1 MSAAL
6 IPSLIPFVALI
17 RKDLILFLSDRR
29 ALVISLALPI
39 VIAAFFGS
47 LFGSGAKTS
56 AIEVALVQQDG
67 SEIGNR
73 IAAGLKADP
82 NLRITALSMAEAEKA
97 VRKGEQKVAIVLPA
111 GFGEAAGA
119 ALFGSGEKPAIPL
132 LYDPSQPAVLGMVKG
147 MLTQQVM
154 STVTAEMFGG
164 KMGQE
169 MTARSL
175 RRLDEQAKTDPDS
188 RALRDMLASVQKY
201 QALPQQSDA
210 QGGQGAKGLSMP
222 FTTQDR
228 QLASGVAEQGYNAYA
243 HAFAGMGVQFILFM
257 GIDMGI
263 GILLAQRSGVW
274 NRLLAAPVNLT
285 QVLLARAASGAIIA
299 FALLCVVFAVAVF
312 GFGVHIASLPGFLGL
327 ALCFGVLTASLG
339 LLIAAFGKTP
349 EAARRIAMFVVL
361 IMVMLGGAWMPSFLF
376 PAWMQKLTMA
386 VPVRWAI
393 DGLDA
398 VTWRGLD
405 AMAAAP
411 AMGVQLGFALLFG
424 VIAMWKFKREQR

>member
-1 MSAAL
+1 MNAAF
-6 IPSLIPFVALI
+6 IPFLALV

-47 LFGSGAKTS
+47 LFGGGTKTS
-56 AIEVALVQQDG
+56 AIEVALVQQD
-67 SEIGNR
+67 SSDIGNK

-82 NLRITALSMAEAEKA
+82 NLRITPMTIEAAEQA
-97 VRKGEQKVAIVLPA
+97 VRKGAQKVAIVLPA

-119 ALFGSGEKPAIPL
+119 ALFGNRQKPSIPL

-154 STVTAEMFGG
+154 SVVSAEMFGG

-175 RRLDEQAKTDPDS
+175 QQLDEKARTDPDS
-188 RALRDMLASVQKY
+188 KVLRDMLASVQQY
-201 QALPQQSDA
+201 QVLAKKDA
-210 QGGQGAKGLSMP
+210 GGAGPSKGLSMP
-222 FTTQDR
+222 FTTADK
-228 QLASGVAEQGYNAYA
+228 QLSSGIAEQGYNAYA
-243 HAFAGMGVQFILFM
+243 HSFAGMGVQFILFM

-274 NRLLAAPVNLT
+274 NRLLAAPVGLA

-299 FALLCVVFAVAVF
+299 FALLCVVFAVAVAV
-312 GFGVHIASLPGFLGL
+312 FGVHIASLAGFLGL
-327 ALCFGVLTASLG
+327 ALCFGLLTASLG
-339 LLIAAFGKTP
+339 LVIAAFGKTP
-349 EAARRIAMFVVL
+349 EAARRIAMFAVL
-361 IMVMLGGAWMPSFLF
+361 VMVMLGGAWLPSFLF
-376 PAWMQKLTMA
+376 PEWMQQLTVA
-386 VPVRWAI
+386 VPTRWAV

-398 VTWRGLD
+398 VTWRGMD
-405 AMAAAP
+405 ALAVLP
-411 AMGVQLGFALLFG
+411 AMGVQLGFALAFG
-424 VIAMWKFKREQR
+424 LLAVWKFRREQR

>member
-1 MSAAL
+1 MTAA
-6 IPSLIPFVALI
+6 LIPFVAMI

-47 LFGSGAKTS
+47 LFGGSAKTS
-56 AIEVALVQQDG
+56 AIDVALVQQDT
-67 SEIGNR
+67 SEIGNK

-82 NLRITALSMAEAEKA
+82 NLHVTPLAMADADKA
-97 VRKGEQKVAIVLPA
+97 VRKGDQKVAIVLPA

-119 ALFGSGEKPAIPL
+119 ALFGSGEKPSISL
-132 LYDPSQPAVLGMVKG
+132 LYDPSQPAVLAMVKG

-154 STVTAEMFGG
+154 SVVSAEMFGG

-169 MTARSL
+169 MTERSL
-175 RRLDEQAKTDPDS
+175 HQLDEQAKTDPDS

-201 QALPQQSDA
+201 QTLPARD
-210 QGGQGAKGLSMP
+210 GAAAGPSKGLSMP
-222 FTTQDR
+222 FTTADK
-228 QLASGVAEQGYNAYA
+228 QLSSGVAEQGYNAYA

-263 GILLAQRSGVW
+263 GILLARRSGVW
-274 NRLLAAPVNLT
+274 SRLLAAPVSLT

-299 FALLCVVFAVAVF
+299 FALLCIVFAVAVF
-312 GFGVHIASLPGFLGL
+312 GFGVHIASLPGFLGM

-339 LLIAAFGKTP
+339 LVIAAFGKTP
-349 EAARRIAMFVVL
+349 EAARKIAMFAVL
-361 IMVMLGGAWMPSFLF
+361 VMVMLGGAWLPSFLF
-376 PAWMQKLTMA
+376 PQWMQTLTMA
-386 VPVRWAI
+386 VPTRWAI

-398 VTWRGLD
+398 VTWRGMN

-411 AMGVQLGFALLFG
+411 AMAVQLGFALLFG
-424 VIAMWKFKREQR
+424 LLALWKFGREQQ

>member
-1 MSAAL
+1 MT
-6 IPSLIPFVALI
+6 PFLALI

-56 AIEVALVQQDG
+56 AIEVALVQQDT

-82 NLRITALSMAEAEKA
+82 NLHIAPMTMLDAEAA
-97 VRKGEQKVAIVLPA
+97 VRKGAQKVAIVLPA

-119 ALFGSGEKPAIPL
+119 ALFGTGEKPAIQL

-154 STVTAEMFGG
+154 STVSAEMFGG
-164 KMGQE
+164 KMGQQ
-169 MTARSL
+169 MTERSL
-175 RRLDEQAKTDPDS
+175 AQLDQAAQSDPDS

-201 QALPQQSDA
+201 QALPQKDTAS
-210 QGGQGAKGLSMP
+210 GPAKGLSMP
-222 FTTQDR
+222 FTTTDR
-228 QLASGVAEQGYNAYA
+228 QLASGIEEQGYNAYA

-274 NRLLAAPVNLT
+274 NRLLAAPVGLT

-299 FALLCVVFAVAVF
+299 FALLCVVFAVAVLV
-312 GFGVHIASLPGFLGL
+312 FGVHIASLAGFLGM
-327 ALCFGVLTASLG
+327 ALCFGILTASLG

-349 EAARRIAMFVVL
+349 EAARRIAMFAVL
-361 IMVMLGGAWMPSFLF
+361 VMVMLGGAWLPSFLF
-376 PAWMQKLTMA
+376 PEWMQKLTMA
-386 VPVRWAI
+386 VPTRWAV

-398 VTWRGLD
+398 ITWRGLD
-405 AMAAAP
+405 AAAAAP
-411 AMGVQLGFALLFG
+411 AMGVQLGFALVFG
-424 VIAMWKFKREQR
+424 VIAVWKFKRA

>member
-1 MSAAL
+1 MSAFFAM
-6 IPSLIPFVALI
+6 V

-29 ALVISLALPI
+29 ALVMTLVLPI

-47 LFGSGAKTS
+47 LFGGGGKGS

-67 SEIGNR
+67 SEVGAK
-73 IAAGLKADP
+73 IAAGLKGDP
-82 NLRITALSMAEAEKA
+82 NLRITPMTMADAEQA
-97 VRKGEQKVAIVLPA
+97 VRKGAQKVAIVLPA

-119 ALFGSGEKPAIPL
+119 ALFGGGEKPVIPL

-154 STVTAEMFGG
+154 SAVSAEMFSG

-169 MTARSL
+169 LTERSL
-175 RRLDEQAKTDPDS
+175 RQLDRRAQDDPDS
-188 RALRDMLASVQKY
+188 RALRDMLASVQKF
-201 QALPQQSDA
+201 QALPQKTGA
-210 QGGQGAKGLSMP
+210 QDGQGAKGLSMP
-222 FTTQDR
+222 FATADR
-228 QLASGVAEQGYNAYA
+228 QLSSGAAEQGYNPYA

-274 NRLLAAPVNLT
+274 NRLLAAPVSLT
-285 QVLLARAASGAIIA
+285 QVLLARAASGAVIA
-299 FALLCVVFAVAVF
+299 FALLCIVFAVAAGVF
-312 GFGVHIASLPGFLGL
+312 GVRIASLPGFIGM
-327 ALCFGVLTASLG
+327 ALCFAMLTASLG

-349 EAARRIAMFVVL
+349 EAARRIAMFAVL

-376 PAWMQKLTMA
+376 PEWMQKLTMA
-386 VPVRWAI
+386 VPTRWAV

-398 VTWRGLD
+398 ITWRGMD
-405 AMAAAP
+405 ALAVAP
-411 AMGVQLGFALLFG
+411 AMAVQLGFALTFG
-424 VIAMWKFKREQR
+424 ALAVWKFGRAQR

>member
-1 MSAAL
+1 MSTAFITPFLAL
-6 IPSLIPFVALI
+6 V

-29 ALVISLALPI
+29 ALAISLALPI

-47 LFGSGAKTS
+47 LFGGSAKTS

-67 SEIGNR
+67 SEIGSK

-82 NLRITALSMAEAEKA
+82 NLHVTLTSMAAAEQA
-97 VRKGEQKVAIVLPA
+97 VRKGDQKVAIVLPA
-111 GFGEAAGA
+111 GFGDAAGA
-119 ALFGSGEKPAIPL
+119 ALFGNGKKPEIPL

-154 STVTAEMFGG
+154 SVVSAEMFGG
-164 KMGQE
+164 KAGQE
-169 MTARSL
+169 MTERSL
-175 RRLDEQAKTDPDS
+175 RQLDEKAKTDPDS
-188 RALRDMLASVQKY
+188 RVLRDMLASVQKY
-201 QALPQQSDA
+201 QALPRKDGA
-210 QGGQGAKGLSMP
+210 PGGSRGMTMP
-222 FTTQDR
+222 FTTADK
-228 QLASGVAEQGYNAYA
+228 QLSSGIAEQGYNAYA

-263 GILLAQRSGVW
+263 GILLAQRTGVW
-274 NRLLAAPVNLT
+274 NRLLAAPVGLT
-285 QVLLARAASGAIIA
+285 QLLLSRAASGAIVA
-299 FALLCVVFAVAVF
+299 FALLCVVFAVAVAV
-312 GFGVHIASLPGFLGL
+312 FGVHIASLPGFIGM

-349 EAARRIAMFVVL
+349 EAARRIAMFAVL

-386 VPVRWAI
+386 VPARWAI

-398 VTWRGLD
+398 ITWRGMD
-405 AMAAAP
+405 ATAVMP
-411 AMGVQLGFALLFG
+411 AMGMQLGFALLFG
-424 VIAMWKFKREQR
+424 LLAVWKFRREQQ

>member
-1 MSAAL
+1 MTA
-6 IPSLIPFVALI
+6 FYALI

-29 ALVISLALPI
+29 ALAISLALPI

-47 LFGSGAKTS
+47 LFGGSARTS
-56 AIEVALVQQDG
+56 AIEVALVQQDT

-82 NLRITALSMAEAEKA
+82 NLHITAMAMPDADKA
-97 VRKGEQKVAIVLPA
+97 VRKGDQKVAIVLPA

-119 ALFGSGEKPAIPL
+119 ALFGNSKKPEIPL
-132 LYDPSQPAVLGMVKG
+132 LYDPSQPAVLAMVKG

-154 STVTAEMFGG
+154 SVVSAEMFGG

-169 MTARSL
+169 ITARSMQQ
-175 RRLDEQAKTDPDS
+175 LDQAAQTDPDS
-188 RALRDMLASVQKY
+188 KVLRDMLASVQKY
-201 QALPQQSDA
+201 QALPSKD
-210 QGGQGAKGLSMP
+210 GAAAGPSKGLSMP
-222 FTTQDR
+222 FTTSDR
-228 QLASGVAEQGYNAYA
+228 QLSSGVAEQGYNAYA

-274 NRLLAAPVNLT
+274 NRLLAAPVGLT

-299 FALLCVVFAVAVF
+299 FALLCVMFTVAVF
-312 GFGVHIASLPGFLGL
+312 VFGVHIASLAGFIGM

-339 LLIAAFGKTP
+339 LVIAAFGKTP
-349 EAARRIAMFVVL
+349 EAARRIAMFAIL

-376 PAWMQKLTMA
+376 PQWMQQLTLA
-386 VPVRWAI
+386 VPTRWAI

-398 VTWRGLD
+398 ITWRGMD
-405 AMAAAP
+405 AMAAVP
-411 AMGVQLGFALLFG
+411 AMGVQLGFALVFG
-424 VIAMWKFKREQR
+424 LLAVWKFKRT

>member
-1 MSAAL
+1 MTAFFAL
-6 IPSLIPFVALI
+6 V

-47 LFGSGAKTS
+47 LFGGGTKTS
-56 AIEVALVQQDG
+56 AIEVALVQQDT

-82 NLRITALSMAEAEKA
+82 NLHIVPMTMPEAEQA
-97 VRKGEQKVAIVLPA
+97 VRKGAQKVAIVLPA

-119 ALFGSGEKPAIPL
+119 ALFGNSKKPEIPL

-154 STVTAEMFGG
+154 SVVSAEMFGG

-175 RRLDEQAKTDPDS
+175 RQLDEKAKADPDS
-188 RALRDMLASVQKY
+188 KVLRDMLASVQQY
-201 QALPQQSDA
+201 QTLAQQGDA
-210 QGGQGAKGLSMP
+210 GAGPSKGLSMP
-222 FTTQDR
+222 FTTADR
-228 QLASGVAEQGYNAYA
+228 QLASGIAEQGYNAYA
-243 HAFAGMGVQFILFM
+243 HSFAGMGVQFILFM

-263 GILLAQRSGVW
+263 GILLARRSGVW
-274 NRLLAAPVNLT
+274 NRLLAAPVGLT
-285 QVLLARAASGAIIA
+285 QLLLARAASGAIIA
-299 FALLCVVFAVAVF
+299 FALLCVVFAVAVLV
-312 GFGVHIASLPGFLGL
+312 FGVHIASLPGFIGM

-339 LLIAAFGKTP
+339 LVIAAFGKTP
-349 EAARRIAMFVVL
+349 EAARRIAMFAVL
-361 IMVMLGGAWMPSFLF
+361 VMVMLGGAWLPSFLF
-376 PAWMQKLTMA
+376 PAWMQQLTMA
-386 VPVRWAI
+386 VPTRWAV

-398 VTWRGLD
+398 ITWRGMD
-405 AMAAAP
+405 ALAVAP
-411 AMGVQLGFALLFG
+411 AMGVQLGFALVFG
-424 VIAMWKFKREQR
+424 LLAVWKFRREQR

>member
-1 MSAAL
+1 MTAAL
-6 IPSLIPFVALI
+6 TPMLAMI

-29 ALVISLALPI
+29 ALVMTLLLPI

-47 LFGSGAKTS
+47 LFGGSARTS
-56 AIEVALVQQDG
+56 AIDVALVQQDS
-67 SEIGNR
+67 SEIGKR

-82 NLRITALSMAEAEKA
+82 NLHVTPMTLADAEQA

-111 GFGEAAGA
+111 GFGEAAGT
-119 ALFGSGEKPAIPL
+119 ALFGNSRKPGIPL

-154 STVTAEMFGG
+154 SVVSAEMFGG

-169 MTARSL
+169 MTERSL
-175 RRLDEQAKTDPDS
+175 QRLDQAAKTDPDS
-188 RALRDMLASVQKY
+188 KALRDMLASVQKY
-201 QALPQQSDA
+201 QALPQKD
-210 QGGQGAKGLSMP
+210 GAASGAPKGMTMP
-222 FTTQDR
+222 FTTDDR
-228 QLASGVAEQGYNAYA
+228 QLSSGIAGQGYNAYA
-243 HAFAGMGVQFILFM
+243 HAFAGMGVQFILFL

-274 NRLLAAPVNLT
+274 NRLLAAPVSLT

-299 FALLCVVFAVAVF
+299 FTLLCIVFAVAVAV
-312 GFGVHIASLPGFLGL
+312 FGVHIASLGGFIGM

-339 LLIAAFGKTP
+339 LVIAAFGKTP
-349 EAARRIAMFVVL
+349 EAARRISMFAVL

-376 PAWMQKLTMA
+376 PEWMQKLTMA
-386 VPVRWAI
+386 VPTRWAI

-398 VTWRGLD
+398 VTWRGMD
-405 AMAAAP
+405 ALAVAP
-411 AMGVQLGFALLFG
+411 AMGVQLGFALVFG
-424 VIAMWKFKREQR
+424 LLAVWKFKRA

>member
-1 MSAAL
+1 MTAFFAL
-6 IPSLIPFVALI
+6 V

-47 LFGSGAKTS
+47 LFGGGTKTS
-56 AIEVALVQQDG
+56 AIEVALVQQDT

-82 NLRITALSMAEAEKA
+82 NLHIVPMTMPEAEQA
-97 VRKGEQKVAIVLPA
+97 VRKGAQKVAIVLPA

-119 ALFGSGEKPAIPL
+119 ALFGNSKKPEIPL

-154 STVTAEMFGG
+154 SVVSAEMFGG

-175 RRLDEQAKTDPDS
+175 RQLDEKAKADPDS
-188 RALRDMLASVQKY
+188 KVLRDMLVSVQQY
-201 QALPQQSDA
+201 QALAQQGDA
-210 QGGQGAKGLSMP
+210 GAGPSKGLSMP
-222 FTTQDR
+222 FTTADR
-228 QLASGVAEQGYNAYA
+228 QLASGIAEQGYNAYA
-243 HAFAGMGVQFILFM
+243 HSFAGMGVQFILFM

-263 GILLAQRSGVW
+263 GILLARRSGVW
-274 NRLLAAPVNLT
+274 NRLLAAPVGLT
-285 QVLLARAASGAIIA
+285 QLLLARAASGAIIA
-299 FALLCVVFAVAVF
+299 FALLCVVFAVAVLV
-312 GFGVHIASLPGFLGL
+312 FGVHIASLPGFIGM

-339 LLIAAFGKTP
+339 LVIAAFGKTP
-349 EAARRIAMFVVL
+349 EAARRIAMFAVL
-361 IMVMLGGAWMPSFLF
+361 VMVMLGGAWLPSFLF
-376 PAWMQKLTMA
+376 PAWMQQLTMA
-386 VPVRWAI
+386 VPTRWAV

-398 VTWRGLD
+398 ITWRGMD
-405 AMAAAP
+405 ALAVAP
-411 AMGVQLGFALLFG
+411 AMGVQLGFALVFG
-424 VIAMWKFKREQR
+424 LLAVWKFRREQR

>member
-1 MSAAL
+1 MTA
-6 IPSLIPFVALI
+6 FYALI

-29 ALVISLALPI
+29 ALVMTLVLPI

-47 LFGSGAKTS
+47 LFGGNAKTS
-56 AIEVALVQQDG
+56 AIEVALVQQDT
-67 SEIGNR
+67 SEIGNK

-82 NLRITALSMAEAEKA
+82 NLHITAMAMLDAEKA
-97 VRKGEQKVAIVLPA
+97 VRKGDQKVAIVLPA

-119 ALFGSGEKPAIPL
+119 ALFGNSTKPAIPL

-154 STVTAEMFGG
+154 SVVSAEMFGG

-169 MTARSL
+169 MTARSMQQL
-175 RRLDEQAKTDPDS
+175 EEQAKTDPAS
-188 RALRDMLASVQKY
+188 RVLVDMLASVQKY
-201 QALPQQSDA
+201 QALPAKD
-210 QGGQGAKGLSMP
+210 GAAAGPSKGMTMP
-222 FTTQDR
+222 FTTLDR
-228 QLASGVAEQGYNAYA
+228 QLSSGIAEQGYNAYA

-263 GILLAQRSGVW
+263 GIRLAQRSGVW
-274 NRLLAAPVNLT
+274 NRLLAAPVGLS

-299 FALLCVVFAVAVF
+299 FALLCIVFTVAVF
-312 GFGVHIASLPGFLGL
+312 VFGVHIASLPGFLGM
-327 ALCFGVLTASLG
+327 ALCFGVLTACLG

-349 EAARRIAMFVVL
+349 EAARKIAMFAIL

-376 PAWMQKLTMA
+376 PAWMQQLTLA
-386 VPVRWAI
+386 VPTRWAI

-398 VTWRGLD
+398 ITWRGLD
-405 AMAAAP
+405 AMAVLP
-411 AMGVQLGFALLFG
+411 AMGVLVGFSLLFALLA
-424 VIAMWKFKREQR
+424 VWKFKRS

>member
-1 MSAAL
+1 MTA
-6 IPSLIPFVALI
+6 FYALI

-39 VIAAFFGS
+39 VIATFFGS
-47 LFGSGAKTS
+47 LFGGSGKGS
-56 AIEVALVQQDG
+56 AIEVALVQQDT
-67 SEIGNR
+67 SEAGAK
-73 IAAGLKADP
+73 IAAGLKSDP
-82 NLRITALSMAEAEKA
+82 NLRITPMTMAAAETA

-119 ALFGSGEKPAIPL
+119 ALFGKREKPAIPL
-132 LYDPSQPAVLGMVKG
+132 LYDPSQPAVLAMVKG

-154 STVTAEMFGG
+154 SVVSAEMFGG

-169 MTARSL
+169 MTERSL
-175 RRLDEQAKTDPDS
+175 RQLDEQAKTDPDS
-188 RALRDMLASVQKY
+188 RVLRDMLASVQKY
-201 QALPQQSDA
+201 QALPARD
-210 QGGQGAKGLSMP
+210 GAAAGPSKGLSMP
-222 FTTQDR
+222 FTTADR
-228 QLASGVAEQGYNAYA
+228 QLSSGVAEQGYNAYA

-274 NRLLAAPVNLT
+274 NRLLAAPVGLS

-299 FALLCVVFAVAVF
+299 FALLCIVFTVAVF
-312 GFGVHIASLPGFLGL
+312 VFGVHIASLPGFLGM
-327 ALCFGVLTASLG
+327 ALCFGVLTACLG

-349 EAARRIAMFVVL
+349 EAARKIAMFAIL

-376 PAWMQKLTMA
+376 PAWMQQLTLA
-386 VPVRWAI
+386 VPTRWAI

-398 VTWRGLD
+398 ITWRGLD
-405 AMAAAP
+405 AMAVLP
-411 AMGVQLGFALLFG
+411 AMGVLVGFSLLFALLA
-424 VIAMWKFKREQR
+424 VWKFKRS

>member
-1 MSAAL
+1 MTAA
-6 IPSLIPFVALI
+6 LIPFVALI

-47 LFGSGAKTS
+47 LFGGSAKTS
-56 AIEVALVQQDG
+56 AIDVALVQQDT
-67 SEIGNR
+67 SEIGSR

-82 NLRITALSMAEAEKA
+82 NLHVTPLAMADADKA
-97 VRKGEQKVAIVLPA
+97 VRKGDQKVAIVLPA

-119 ALFGSGEKPAIPL
+119 ALFGSGKKPEIAL
-132 LYDPSQPAVLGMVKG
+132 LYDPSQPAVLAMVKG

-154 STVTAEMFGG
+154 SVVSAEMFGG

-169 MTARSL
+169 MTERSL
-175 RRLDEQAKTDPDS
+175 HQLDEQARTDPDS
-188 RALRDMLASVQKY
+188 KALRDMLASVQKY
-201 QALPQQSDA
+201 QTLPAKD
-210 QGGQGAKGLSMP
+210 GAAAGPSKGLSMP
-222 FTTQDR
+222 FTTADR
-228 QLASGVAEQGYNAYA
+228 QLSSGIAEQGYNPYA

-263 GILLAQRSGVW
+263 GILLARRSGVW
-274 NRLLAAPVNLT
+274 SRLLAAPVSLT

-299 FALLCVVFAVAVF
+299 FALLCIMFAVAVF
-312 GFGVHIASLPGFLGL
+312 GFGVHIASLPGFIGM

-339 LLIAAFGKTP
+339 LVIAAFGKTP
-349 EAARRIAMFVVL
+349 EAARKIAMFAVL
-361 IMVMLGGAWMPSFLF
+361 VMVMLGGAWLPSFLF
-376 PAWMQKLTMA
+376 PQWMQTLTMA
-386 VPVRWAI
+386 VPTRWAI

-398 VTWRGLD
+398 ITWRGMD
-405 AMAAAP
+405 ALAAAP

-424 VIAMWKFKREQR
+424 LLAVWKFKRA

>member
-1 MSAAL
+1 
-6 IPSLIPFVALI
+6 
-17 RKDLILFLSDRR
+17 
-29 ALVISLALPI
+29 
-39 VIAAFFGS
+39 
-47 LFGSGAKTS
+47 
-56 AIEVALVQQDG
+56 
-67 SEIGNR
+67 
-73 IAAGLKADP
+73 
-82 NLRITALSMAEAEKA
+82 
-97 VRKGEQKVAIVLPA
+97 
-111 GFGEAAGA
+111 
-119 ALFGSGEKPAIPL
+119 
-132 LYDPSQPAVLGMVKG
+132 

-169 MTARSL
+169 MTERSL

-201 QALPQQSDA
+201 QALPQKSDA
-210 QGGQGAKGLSMP
+210 KGGEGAKGLSMP

-312 GFGVHIASLPGFLGL
+312 GFGVRIASLPGFLGL

-424 VIAMWKFKREQR
+424 VIAVWKFKRV

>member
-1 MSAAL
+1 MTAFL
-6 IPSLIPFVALI
+6 ALI

-47 LFGSGAKTS
+47 LFGGGAKTS
-56 AIEVALVQQDG
+56 AIEVALVQQDA
-67 SEIGNR
+67 SEIGNK

-82 NLRITALSMAEAEKA
+82 NLHIAPMTMADAEAA
-97 VRKGEQKVAIVLPA
+97 VRKGAQKVAIVLPA

-119 ALFGSGEKPAIPL
+119 ALFGTGEKPAIQL

-154 STVTAEMFGG
+154 STVSAEMFGG
-164 KMGQE
+164 KMGQQ
-169 MTARSL
+169 MTERSL
-175 RRLDEQAKTDPDS
+175 IQLDLAAQTDPDS

-201 QALPQQSDA
+201 QALPQKDTAS
-210 QGGQGAKGLSMP
+210 GPAKGLSMP
-222 FTTQDR
+222 FTTTDR
-228 QLASGVAEQGYNAYA
+228 QLASGIEEQGYNAYA
-243 HAFAGMGVQFILFM
+243 HSFAGMGVQFILFM

-274 NRLLAAPVNLT
+274 NRLLAAPVGLT

-299 FALLCVVFAVAVF
+299 FALLCVVFAVAVAV
-312 GFGVHIASLPGFLGL
+312 FGVHIASLAGFLGM
-327 ALCFGVLTASLG
+327 ALCFGILTASLG

-349 EAARRIAMFVVL
+349 EAARRIAMFAVL
-361 IMVMLGGAWMPSFLF
+361 VMVMLGGAWLPSFLF
-376 PAWMQKLTMA
+376 PEWMQKLTMA
-386 VPVRWAI
+386 VPTRWAV

-398 VTWRGLD
+398 ITWRGLD
-405 AMAAAP
+405 AAAAAP

-424 VIAMWKFKREQR
+424 LLAVWKFKRA

>member
-1 MSAAL
+1 MTAFYAM
-6 IPSLIPFVALI
+6 V

-47 LFGSGAKTS
+47 LFGGGAKTS
-56 AIEVALVQQDG
+56 AIEVALVQQDT
-67 SEIGNR
+67 SETGKR

-82 NLRITALSMAEAEKA
+82 NLHIVSMAMADADQA
-97 VRKGEQKVAIVLPA
+97 VRKGDQKVAIVLPA

-119 ALFGSGEKPAIPL
+119 ALFGNGRKPEIPL

-154 STVTAEMFGG
+154 SVVSAEMFGG

-169 MTARSL
+169 LTERSL
-175 RRLDEQAKTDPDS
+175 RQLDEQAKTDPDS

-201 QALPQQSDA
+201 QALPAKD
-210 QGGQGAKGLSMP
+210 GAAAGPSKGLSMP
-222 FTTQDR
+222 FTTADR
-228 QLASGVAEQGYNAYA
+228 QLSSGIAEQGYNAYA
-243 HAFAGMGVQFILFM
+243 HSFAGMGVQFILFM

-263 GILLAQRSGVW
+263 GILLARRSGVW
-274 NRLLAAPVNLT
+274 NRLLAAPVGLT

-299 FALLCVVFAVAVF
+299 FSLLCIVFAVAV
-312 GFGVHIASLPGFLGL
+312 GVFGVHIASLPGFIGM

-339 LLIAAFGKTP
+339 LVIAAFGKTP
-349 EAARRIAMFVVL
+349 EAARRIAMFAVL
-361 IMVMLGGAWMPSFLF
+361 VMVMLGGAWLPSFLF
-376 PAWMQKLTMA
+376 PAWMQQLTMA
-386 VPVRWAI
+386 VPTRWAV

-398 VTWRGLD
+398 ITWRGMD
-405 AMAAAP
+405 ALAVLP
-411 AMGVQLGFALLFG
+411 AMGVQLGFALVFG
-424 VIAMWKFKREQR
+424 LLAVWKFRREQR

>member
-1 MSAAL
+1 MTA
-6 IPSLIPFVALI
+6 FYALI

-29 ALVISLALPI
+29 ALAISLALPI

-47 LFGSGAKTS
+47 LFGGTTRTS
-56 AIEVALVQQDG
+56 AIEVALVQQDT

-82 NLRITALSMAEAEKA
+82 NLHITAMAMPDADKA
-97 VRKGEQKVAIVLPA
+97 VRKGDQKVAIVLPA

-119 ALFGSGEKPAIPL
+119 ALFGNSKKPEIPL
-132 LYDPSQPAVLGMVKG
+132 LYDPSQPAVLAMVKG

-154 STVTAEMFGG
+154 SVVSAEMFGG

-169 MTARSL
+169 ITARSMQQ
-175 RRLDEQAKTDPDS
+175 LDQAAQTDPDS
-188 RALRDMLASVQKY
+188 KVLRDMLASVQKY
-201 QALPQQSDA
+201 QALPSKD
-210 QGGQGAKGLSMP
+210 GAAAGPSKGLSMP
-222 FTTQDR
+222 FTTSDR
-228 QLASGVAEQGYNAYA
+228 QLSSGVAEQGYNAYA

-274 NRLLAAPVNLT
+274 NRLLAAPVGLT

-299 FALLCVVFAVAVF
+299 FALLCVMFTVAVF
-312 GFGVHIASLPGFLGL
+312 VFGVHIASLAGFIGM

-339 LLIAAFGKTP
+339 LVIAAFGKTP
-349 EAARRIAMFVVL
+349 EAARRIAMFAIL

-376 PAWMQKLTMA
+376 PQWMQQLTLA
-386 VPVRWAI
+386 VPTRWAI

-398 VTWRGLD
+398 ITWRGMD
-405 AMAAAP
+405 AMAAVP
-411 AMGVQLGFALLFG
+411 AMGVQLAFALVFG
-424 VIAMWKFKREQR
+424 LLAVWKFKRT

>member
-1 MSAAL
+1 MTA
-6 IPSLIPFVALI
+6 FFALI

-47 LFGSGAKTS
+47 LFGGTAKTS
-56 AIEVALVQQDG
+56 AIDVALVQQDT

-82 NLRITALSMAEAEKA
+82 NLHITPLALAEAEKA
-97 VRKGEQKVAIVLPA
+97 VRKGDQKVAIVLPA

-119 ALFGSGEKPAIPL
+119 ALFGGGRKPSIPL
-132 LYDPSQPAVLGMVKG
+132 LYDPSQPAVLAMVKG

-154 STVTAEMFGG
+154 SVVSAEMFGG
-164 KMGQE
+164 KMGQA
-169 MTARSL
+169 MTERSL
-175 RRLDEQAKTDPDS
+175 HQLDEQARTDPDS
-188 RALRDMLASVQKY
+188 KVLRDLLASVQKY
-201 QALPQQSDA
+201 QSLPKKTDA
-210 QGGQGAKGLSMP
+210 QAGEGGAARGLSMP
-222 FTTQDR
+222 FTTADQ
-228 QLASGVAEQGYNAYA
+228 QLSSGIAEQGYNAYA

-263 GILLAQRSGVW
+263 GILLARRSGVW
-274 NRLLAAPVNLT
+274 NRLLAAPVSLT

-312 GFGVHIASLPGFLGL
+312 GFGVHIASLPGFIGM

-339 LLIAAFGKTP
+339 LVIAAFGKTP
-349 EAARRIAMFVVL
+349 EAARKIAMFAILV
-361 IMVMLGGAWMPSFLF
+361 MVMLGGAWMPSFLF
-376 PAWMQKLTMA
+376 PQWMQTLTMA
-386 VPVRWAI
+386 VPTRWAI

-398 VTWRGLD
+398 ITWRGMD
-405 AMAAAP
+405 AVAAAP
-411 AMGVQLGFALLFG
+411 AMGVQLGFALVFG
-424 VIAMWKFKREQR
+424 LLAVWKFKRA